1 MADNFDPVEG
11 VYSDKAKRYYQESD
25 VFGVC
30 PDCPHPD
37 KCTTAGYCMIEKAQK
52 GFMGDKYADRKKG
65 M

>member
-1 MADNFDPVEG
+1 MADNFDPMEG
-11 VYSDKAKRYYQESD
+11 VYTDKAKRYYQESD
-25 VFGVC
+25 VSGVC
-30 PDCPHPD
+30 ADCPHPE

>member
-1 MADNFDPVEG
+1 MADNFDPMEG

-25 VFGVC
+25 VSGVC
-30 PDCPHPD
+30 ADCPHPE

-52 GFMGDKYADRKKG
+52 VFMGDKYADRKKG

>member
-1 MADNFDPVEG
+1 MPNNFDPMEG
-11 VYSDKAKRYYQESD
+11 IYSDKAKRYYQESD
-25 VFGVC
+25 VSGVC
-30 PDCPHPD
+30 ADCPHPE

>member
-1 MADNFDPVEG
+1 MADNFAPMEG

>member
-1 MADNFDPVEG
+1 V
-11 VYSDKAKRYYQESD
+11 S
-25 VFGVC
+25 GVC
-30 PDCPHPD
+30 ADCPHPE

>member
-1 MADNFDPVEG
+1 MADNFDPMEG

-25 VFGVC
+25 VSGVC
-30 PDCPHPD
+30 ADCPHPE